1 VEDLINYQISKLTQ
15 KELEAF
21 AAQFKQFTG
30 MDFTDRI
37 VLTLQLWAHG
47 AAIDVAARGLTR
59 AQAAAQLFVSKST
72 IAAWLKPATSK
83 SSNPVPQWARSKCSN
98 CGRSGMS

>member
-1 VEDLINYQISKLTQ
+1 MTKTIREQQRLKL
-15 KELEAF
+15 KAML
-21 AAQFKQFTG
+21 
-30 MDFTDRI
+30 
-37 VLTLQLWAHG
+37 
-47 AAIDVAARGLTR
+47 AARGLTR